1 MNKILGNYIL
11 KEELGAGQ
19 FGAVYHSYDLKNND
33 EYAIKTIN
41 ITKLTKFPQLLS
53 LIQNEITV
61 LSKIDNPN
69 IIRLK
74 ESIQKANNYYLVY
87 EYCNGGTL
95 ETYISKK
102 KHLSEKEALSFFQQ
116 IIHGFKSLFINKVLH
131 RDLKPANI
139 LLHNGIIKIADFGFC
154 KPLED
159 QFDLTKTMVG
169 SPIYMAPEILK
180 GEIYNTKADIWSMG
194 VVLFEMLFG
203 YCPYED
209 RTIYR
214 LLTQINE
221 KPLTI
226 PPSPKI
232 SKKTEDLLFKLLVVQ
247 PLIRIDWGEL
257 LNYNLDYL
265 EKETIV
271 EVEKFEKLE
280 FNGETQGSA
289 ITKSF
294 TEDKSNMLKS
304 FNEISENNSK
314 MDLKYFLKQR
324 NKGLMILRTI
334 DSLLNPENIAFLE
347 SHDKNTLINCL
358 FENFLKNYDDLIYD
372 LTSGIKKKENSF
384 FDEQADLSELK
395 GFLQTI
401 KHEKKIF
408 ESTIGYFRKEKKIN
422 YFLQENFLVKKII
435 EKLFLKLKEYLDN
448 NHYKIRSDLIISVF
462 LLDCFQ
468 INEILSIFFQTN
480 TKYTEQSYIKSIETL
495 NNGDLFYI
503 FAKKMSQI
511 SWMK

>member
-19 FGAVYHSYDLKNND
+19 FGAVYHAYDLKNND

-41 ITKLTKFPQLLS
+41 ITKMTKFPQLLS
-53 LIQNEITV
+53 LIQNEISV

-74 ESIQKANNYYLVY
+74 EFIQTANNYYLVY

-95 ETYISKK
+95 ETYISKR

-139 LLHNGIIKIADFGFC
+139 LLHNGVLKIADFGFC

-180 GEIYNTKADIWSMG
+180 GDNYNTKADIWSMG

-265 EKETIV
+265 EKETVV
-271 EVEKFEKLE
+271 EVEKLE
-280 FNGETQGSA
+280 LNGETQGSA
-289 ITKSF
+289 ITKSI

-304 FNEISENNSK
+304 YNELSGSNSK
-314 MDLKYFLKQR
+314 MDLKYFLKER
-324 NKGLMILRTI
+324 NKGLLFLRTI
-334 DSLLNPENIAFLE
+334 DSLLNPESMTFLDT
-347 SHDKNTLINCL
+347 HDKNTLINCL
-358 FENFLKNYDDLIYD
+358 FETSLKNYDELITD
-372 LTSGIKKKENSF
+372 LTSGVKKKENSF

-401 KHEKKIF
+401 KHEKKTF
-408 ESTIGYFRKEKKIN
+408 ESAIGYFRKEKKIN
-422 YFLQENFLVKKII
+422 YFNQEHFLVKKII
-435 EKLFLKLKEYLDN
+435 EKLFMKLKEYLDK
-448 NHYKIRSDLIISVF
+448 NHNKIRSDLIISVF

-468 INEILSIFFQTN
+468 INEIFSIFFETN
-480 TKYTEQSYIKSIETL
+480 SKYTEQPYIRAIETMK
-495 NNGDLFYI
+495 NGDLLYI